1 MSVIICDLGFVSE
14 SVCACAVKL
23 YTVFETKQVIKFAD
37 QRPGIK
43 VNLLT
48 RNVKYQIEHH
58 GCMICVSCGDH
69 WSCSGNKRNGSSS

>member
-1 MSVIICDLGFVSE
+1 MCVYLCECMCYHLRFG
-14 SVCACAVKL
+14 VCERVRACAAKL

-48 RNVKYQIEHH
+48 RNVKYQ
-58 GCMICVSCGDH
+58 M
-69 WSCSGNKRNGSSS
+69 